1 MKIKG
6 CPEPEEKGDCF
17 ERFHHAWKY
26 GKIMVQPNGKPDD
39 PDQTMDGSGGCLPRH
54 KWKRKGKRKWK
65 MEMDREAGRTSLPL
79 DPSTATLGPG
89 VPLEPH

>member
-65 MEMDREAGRTSLPL
+65 MEMEMEMEARQVRYVPPPLP
-79 DPSTATLGPG
+79 P
-89 VPLEPH
+89 PLLR